1 MRVRNAGVHCAAY
14 PAVPVLALAA
24 HHLAGMLCTL
34 LCCVMLC
41 CAALHGRAANQA
53 FSTWLTLPTQ
63 HLPLPFLQKGD
74 LGCRALYGAPRVQ
87 PLNDYRLI
95 YFVKKCLDAYIVSCG
110 WWSRCW
116 ADFSGIVR
124 ASYIVDKWLDAYI
137 ASWCCYSCYSCSGAA
152 AAAAAATAAAAAAA
166 AALVLAGWQFA
177 DCMAGPIPACSHAQ
191 FAMAAHILPCHRFTL
206 PPVWPLTI
214 LQPHRPKN
222 RGDGGMWR
230 RCAPVLLSSDQVFQG
245 VHPAGH
251 GPVVVPVW

>member
-53 FSTWLTLPTQ
+53 FSSWLTLPIQ

-110 WWSRCW
+110 GSPLLDRIRWDCACLLYFVKNVPRCIHRELLL
-116 ADFSGIVR
+116 AE
-124 ASYIVDKWLDAYI
+124 
-137 ASWCCYSCYSCSGAA
+137 
-152 AAAAAATAAAAAAA
+152 
-166 AALVLAGWQFA
+166 LVLLLAGWQFA
-177 DCMAGPIPACSHAQ
+177 DCMAGPISACSHAQ
-191 FAMAAHILPCHRFTL
+191 FAMATLLLPSQR
-206 PPVWPLTI
+206 
-214 LQPHRPKN
+214 HRPKT
-222 RGDGGMWR
+222 G
-230 RCAPVLLSSDQVFQG
+230 
-245 VHPAGH
+245 
-251 GPVVVPVW
+251 